1 MKTRK
6 EILEARQDLEANKA
20 LLTSREYAEY
30 LAELEA
36 MWAEV
41 VKG

>member
-1 MKTRK
+1 MTSRK

-30 LAELEA
+30 LAELQE
-36 MWAEV
+36 MWDAA
-41 VKG
+41 K